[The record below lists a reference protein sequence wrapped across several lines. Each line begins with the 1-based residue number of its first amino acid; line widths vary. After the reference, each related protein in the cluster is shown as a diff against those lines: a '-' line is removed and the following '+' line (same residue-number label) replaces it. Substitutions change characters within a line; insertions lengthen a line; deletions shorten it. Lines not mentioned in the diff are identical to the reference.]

1 MTEVTSPS
9 ISGEPPEPGRDSSV
23 TGHRFPLPAS
33 RAPLKRTAL
42 YDTHV
47 ALGAKMVPFAG
58 FEMPVQYPTGITAE
72 HKAVREKAGL
82 FDVSHMGEF
91 IVRGPQAA
99 DFVNYVTTND
109 VGALKPGQAQYSTIL
124 REDGTIV
131 DDCLVYRS
139 DDRVLMV
146 VNGSNIDK
154 DFAHISRYVGKF
166 DVTLDDISDRIA
178 LLALQG
184 PQAQKILQ
192 QHTDTDLSQIK
203 YYEFQTGTVAG
214 VDKVYISRTGY
225 TGEDGFELY
234 FPAEYAPKLWETL
247 TSSGDVT
254 PAGLGARDSL
264 RLEMGMALY
273 GNDIDDTTTPLEA
286 GLSWLVKF
294 KKGEFIGRDAL
305 LKQKEQGAPR
315 RLVGFTTSERSFPR
329 HGYPVFVNG
338 SPSGEVRSGTMSPTL
353 GIPIG
358 TAYVPPGSAAE
369 GSALEIEIRGKR
381 IPATVVKM
389 PFYKNGSRL

>member
-1 MTEVTSPS
+1 M
-9 ISGEPPEPGRDSSV
+9 PEAATTTTDSTAADSDRQAPGRGQQ
-23 TGHRFPLPAS
+23 T
-33 RAPLKRTAL
+33 PLKRTPL
-42 YDTHV
+42 YEVHS
-47 ALGAKMVPFAG
+47 ALGAKIVPFAG

-91 IVRGPQAA
+91 IVRGPQAI

-109 VGALKPGQAQYSTIL
+109 VAALKPGQAHYSTIL

-131 DDCLVYRS
+131 DDCLVYRA

-154 DFAHISRYVGKF
+154 DWAHISRFLKKF
-166 DVTLDDISDRIA
+166 PDAKLENISDDIA

-184 PQAQKILQ
+184 PDAARILQ
-192 QHTDTDLSQIK
+192 QHTDVDLSKIK
-203 YYEFQTGTVAG
+203 YYEFTTGKIAG

-234 FPAEYAPKLWETL
+234 APAQHAEKIWNAL
-247 TSSGDVT
+247 TASGEVT

-273 GNDIDDTTTPLEA
+273 GNDLDDTTTPLEA
-286 GLSWLVKF
+286 TLGWLVKM
-294 KKGEFIGRDAL
+294 KKGDFVGRDAL
-305 LKQKEQGAPR
+305 QKQKDKGLTR
-315 RLVGFTTSERSFPR
+315 KLVGFTTPERSFPR

-338 SPSGEVRSGTMSPTL
+338 EPSGEVRSGTMSPTL
-353 GIPIG
+353 GIPVG
-358 TAYVPPGSAAE
+358 TAYVPPEAAVE

-381 IPATVVKM
+381 VPAVVQKM